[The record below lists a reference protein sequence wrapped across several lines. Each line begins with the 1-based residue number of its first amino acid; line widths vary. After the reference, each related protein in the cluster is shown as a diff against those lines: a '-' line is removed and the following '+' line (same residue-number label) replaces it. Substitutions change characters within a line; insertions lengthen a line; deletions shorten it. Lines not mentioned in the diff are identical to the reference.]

1 MWKKS
6 LFCLNFGPRFNFF
19 RQPYILKGLYL
30 KNCDS
35 LSLITGVVTESMQ
48 NIDFISY
55 DLVTAHAPSFKI
67 RPTYRATLLSGG
79 FYAWKSEMERP
90 SNPSTLKYPR
100 LQHLTLQKL
109 LGQKILNRHFI
120 IFLF

>member
-6 LFCLNFGPRFNFF
+6 LFCLNFGPMFNFF

-55 DLVTAHAPSFKI
+55 DLVTAHAQSFKI
-67 RPTYRATLLSGG
+67 RPTYRHFYLADFMHESLRWNDPATLQP
-79 FYAWKSEMERP
+79 W
-90 SNPSTLKYPR
+90 NTLVYN
-100 LQHLTLQKL
+100 
-109 LGQKILNRHFI
+109 I
-120 IFLF
+120 